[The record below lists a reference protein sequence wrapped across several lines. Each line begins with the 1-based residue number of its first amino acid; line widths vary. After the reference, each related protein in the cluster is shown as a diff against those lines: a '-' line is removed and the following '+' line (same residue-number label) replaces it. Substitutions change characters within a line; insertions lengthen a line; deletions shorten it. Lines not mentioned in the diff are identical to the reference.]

1 MNNAELEKQ
10 LQKTWKELIQ
20 ANINHDDVLAGSR
33 LKEIILLEIQQKNRR
48 Q

>member
-20 ANINHDDVLAGSR
+20 ANIHHDETLADSR

-48 Q
+48 H

>member
-1 MNNAELEKQ
+1 MNSAELDKQ

-20 ANINHDDVLAGSR
+20 ANIRHDEVLASSR
-33 LKEIILLEIQQKNRR
+33 LRKIILLEIQQKNSR